1 MRMNRYAP
9 PALAELR
16 AAAVAVVFGAILL
29 TAATGCGGSSSA
41 SPSVPPSSAAQ
52 STPQSTPQSTTPSK
66 PPPRVALRTP
76 QGAVQSYLRG
86 IQTVNGNAICN
97 SLDENVRQAIIQ
109 KIVRARPTEAGAP
122 CAQAL
127 AGLAAAITTPSEA
140 HAKLPA
146 LHATVNGA
154 TAVVRYTGKSHE
166 PHTFTLVKSGP
177 GWLIDRINNIG
188 G

>member
-1 MRMNRYAP
+1 MRIHRRAW
-9 PALAELR
+9 PAGLAVVAFL
-16 AAAVAVVFGAILL
+16 AAAVGA
-29 TAATGCGGSSSA
+29 GCGGGSSA
-41 SPSVPPSSAAQ
+41 SPSNAASTSPSATTA
-52 STPQSTPQSTTPSK
+52 TPQSK
-66 PPPRVALRTP
+66 PPPRVPLRTP
-76 QGAVQSYLRG
+76 QGAVRSYQRG
-86 IQTVNGNAICN
+86 IQTVNGTAICN

-140 HAKLPA
+140 HAKLPV
-146 LHATVNGA
+146 LHVTVNGA

-166 PHTFTLVKSGP
+166 PHTFTLVKRGP
-177 GWLIDRINNIG
+177 GWLINTINNIG